1 MHDLKKR
8 ARHAG
13 NMNSRENRPRPDGL
27 VRPCKA
33 RRSNFD
39 CASDFRYDSGGQ
51 SPHCLPPQSPM
62 RILPFICFFAWL
74 FSISNFSVLGLAHV
88 QAQNAAT
95 SASSVDFFET
105 HIRPALIEHCQE
117 CHSTETEASGGLL
130 LDSRAG
136 WEQGGDSG
144 PSIVPGQATESRF
157 LTAISYNDPN
167 LQMPPDGKLPQDVY
181 DAFATWINDG
191 AFDPREAAE
200 PPTRAQMGL
209 PVERAKE
216 HWAYRDLSDVELPP
230 HHGAGATSPIDLF
243 INHRLHEAGLEAS
256 PPADRDAMV
265 RRLAFDLTGLPPTE
279 FKLLDNPSS
288 ASLQEDDYRA
298 VVDRLL
304 ESPHFGETFARNWMD
319 VARYAESITLRG
331 FVLPEAW
338 RYRDYL
344 IQAFTEDRPFNQMI
358 CEQVAGDLMDA
369 NDLQERHMQLT
380 ATAFLA
386 MGNSNLEQQD
396 KTLLEMDYVDEQLE
410 VIGRAF
416 LGQTIG
422 CARCHDHKFDPIPT
436 RDYYALAGILRS
448 AVALRHANL
457 SRWIEQ
463 PLPLSEADEKH
474 FTQLNDQL
482 TDVTRCIASLK
493 KKTNQ
498 TVAEEKRQ
506 IPVAELPGVVVDS
519 SEAKL
524 VGEWTQSSSVG
535 RFIGD
540 GYIHDGDAEKGKKTA
555 TFEPQHLPPGEYQV
569 RLAYS
574 ASSNRASQ
582 ASVRVFSA
590 DGEAT
595 VRINQREVPPDD
607 ALWVSLGEYRFEKDG
622 QAFVLVNNEG
632 SDGHVIVD
640 AVQFLPLHE
649 KRVTPAADVV
659 ANPANDNDSRI
670 SKQRQALLRDE
681 LKELESQ
688 RKALEVTLTQ
698 RPQYL
703 TIVEEA
709 SPVDLPIHIRG
720 DVHNLGERVPRG
732 FLTAIN
738 ESSSHKID
746 KHSSGRL
753 ELAHWIASDRNPL
766 TARVYANRIWYWLM
780 GQGLVPSL
788 NNFGT
793 TGMQPTHPELLDW
806 LAGELIHSGW
816 STKHLARQIVLSDAY
831 QRRITQADERQAQID
846 PANQLYWRGHSRRL
860 TAESL
865 RDSMLKVSGELDLA
879 MGGSL
884 IRPDTKADYGYVHQS
899 TRRSLYQPLFRNSLP
914 QLYEAFDFAD
924 SSVPVGQR
932 SRSTVATQALVLL
945 NHPWVAE
952 RAAAAAA
959 RYREKFGDDSNGIF
973 HEIYQHCF
981 YRSPTAHERSV
992 GLQFMQKP
1000 TSADDADPL
1009 SLLIHS
1015 LFASLDFRYLD

>member
-1 MHDLKKR
+1 
-8 ARHAG
+8 
-13 NMNSRENRPRPDGL
+13 
-27 VRPCKA
+27 
-33 RRSNFD
+33 
-39 CASDFRYDSGGQ
+39 
-51 SPHCLPPQSPM
+51 M
-62 RILPFICFFAWL
+62 RNLLFIYFFAWL
-74 FSISNFSVLGLAHV
+74 FSISDFCVFGLALA
-88 QAQNAAT
+88 QPQNAGD
-95 SASSVDFFET
+95 SSSQIVFFET
-105 HIRPALIEHCQE
+105 HIRPAFIEHCQE
-117 CHSTETEASGGLL
+117 CHSTKTEASGGLL

-136 WEQGGDSG
+136 WELGGDSG

-157 LTAISYNDPN
+157 LTAISYTDPN

-181 DAFATWINDG
+181 DAFATWINAG
-191 AFDPREAAE
+191 AFDPRKAAE
-200 PPTRAQMGL
+200 PPIRAQTGL

-216 HWAYRDLSDVELPP
+216 HWAYRDLSDIELPP
-230 HHGAGATSPIDLF
+230 HHVAGVTSPIDLF

-256 PPADRDAMV
+256 PPADRSAIV

-279 FKLLDNPSS
+279 FELPANPSS
-288 ASLQEDDYRA
+288 APLHEDHYR
-298 VVDRLL
+298 VLVDRLL

-369 NDLQERHMQLT
+369 NDLQQRHMQLT

-386 MGNSNLEQQD
+386 MGNTNLEQQD
-396 KTLLEMDYVDEQLE
+396 KKQLEMDYVDEQLE

-436 RDYYALAGILRS
+436 REYYALAGIMRS

-463 PLPLSEADEKH
+463 PLPLTEADEKH
-474 FTQLNDQL
+474 FTQLSDQL
-482 TDVTRCIASLK
+482 ADASQRIASLT

-498 TVAEEKRQ
+498 KVVEENRQ
-506 IPVAELPGVVVDS
+506 IPVAKLPGVIVDS

-524 VGEWTQSSSVG
+524 VGEWTQSASVG

-540 GYIHDGDAEKGKKTA
+540 GYIHDGDTEKGKKTA
-555 TFEPQHLPPGEYQV
+555 TFEPQRLTPGQYQV

-574 ASSNRASQ
+574 ASSNRASEVN
-582 ASVRVFSA
+582 VRVFSA

-595 VRINQREVPPDD
+595 VLIDQREVPADD
-607 ALWVSLGEYRFEKDG
+607 ALWVSLGEYRFEKNG

-640 AVQFLPLHE
+640 AVQFLPLSE
-649 KRVTPAADVV
+649 KRVTPIAEEVAKAAD
-659 ANPANDNDSRI
+659 DNDSRI
-670 SKQRQALLRDE
+670 SQQRQAVLKKE

-688 RKALEVTLTQ
+688 RKNLEETLTQ

-703 TIVEEA
+703 TIIEEA
-709 SPVDLPIHIRG
+709 SPMDLPIHIRG

-738 ESSSHKID
+738 ESYSPKID
-746 KHSSGRL
+746 EHSSGRL
-753 ELAHWIASDRNPL
+753 QMAHWIASDRNPL

-793 TGMQPTHPELLDW
+793 TGMAPTHPELLDW
-806 LAGELIHSGW
+806 LAGELIRSGW
-816 STKHLARQIVLSDAY
+816 STKHLVRQIVLTDAY
-831 QRRITQADERQAQID
+831 RRRITQADKRQAQVD

-865 RDSMLKVSGELDLA
+865 RDSMLQVSGELDLT

-884 IRPDTKADYGYVHQS
+884 IRPGTKADYGYLHQS

-914 QLYEAFDFAD
+914 QLFEAFDFAD

-945 NHPWVAE
+945 NHPWVTE
-952 RAAAAAA
+952 RAATAAS
-959 RYREKFGDDSNGIF
+959 RYREKFGDDANGMF
-973 HEIYQHCF
+973 SEVYRHCF
-981 YRSPTAHERSV
+981 YRSPTDDELTV
-992 GLQFMQKP
+992 CLQFMQKSK
-1000 TSADDADPL
+1000 SAADADPL